1 VIAGTDLLGKLAGLL
16 LLACIIFAMIVM
28 VFAPIEMMQKADAE
42 TWPSRRG
49 VITTS
54 TASDAR
60 NARNI
65 FPWWRVEICGTYRDN
80 GEDFCIT
87 RIRFGRLEYA
97 DSRASALEKVAKYP
111 IGREVDVY
119 YSPQNP
125 KLTVLV
131 AKSSWGE
138 MIALVAIVGFFLL
151 LPVLLWVFRKQIE
164 PGRYGRV

>member
-1 VIAGTDLLGKLAGLL
+1 
-16 LLACIIFAMIVM
+16 MIVM

-65 FPWWRVEICGTYRDN
+65 FPSWRVEICGTYRDN